1 MCAGTLGPKGM
12 GQVLSFSNTCTYRI
26 SLDLFFFLFNRN
38 LQVKVIS
45 FY

>member
-12 GQVLSFSNTCTYRI
+12 CQVLSFSNTCTHRI
-26 SLDLFFFLFNRN
+26 SLDLFFLFNRN
-38 LQVKVIS
+38 LQVKAIS